1 MVKPLTLTVV
11 EDSFAHVAVV
21 LVVPSEVEACLGVVS
36 AQGELRRVLDIPNVA
51 EESNTTAKVLCLTV
65 KL

>member
-11 EDSFAHVAVV
+11 EDSFAHVTVV

-51 EESNTTAKVLCLTV
+51 Q
-65 KL
+65 